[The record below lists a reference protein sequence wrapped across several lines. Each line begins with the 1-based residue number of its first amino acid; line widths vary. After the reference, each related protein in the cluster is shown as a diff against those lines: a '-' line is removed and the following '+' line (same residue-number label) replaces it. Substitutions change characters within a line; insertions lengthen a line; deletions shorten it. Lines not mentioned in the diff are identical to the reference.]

1 MPIAASCGP
10 GSAHLPYLLRLMK
23 RSISLAALVLA
34 PAIMAVAQLPAQAA
48 ADPGPSPVAGVRE
61 LWQTSRDY
69 ILAAAEQVPEQDY
82 AFRPTPDV
90 RTLGQLFAHVAA
102 SQRMLCAMVLGERN
116 DLGATG
122 TTRAEIVAALRASND
137 YCARAYAT
145 TDGDAAK
152 LAPPSDSISASL
164 LGTSRTRF
172 YVLALNAWHDN
183 EHYGNIVTYM
193 RLRGMVP
200 PSSQPKP

>member
-1 MPIAASCGP
+1 
-10 GSAHLPYLLRLMK
+10 MK
-23 RSISLAALVLA
+23 PSMTLGALVLSL
-34 PAIMAVAQLPAQAA
+34 AVTTAARAHGQAA
-48 ADPGPSPVAGVRE
+48 RAAAPDPSAVAGVRE

-69 ILAAAEQVPEQDY
+69 VLAAAEQVPESDY
-82 AFRPTPDV
+82 GFKPTPEV
-90 RTLGQLFAHVAA
+90 RTLGQLFAHVAG
-102 SQRMLCAMVLGERN
+102 SQRMLCAMALGERN
-116 DLGATG
+116 DFGSAG
-122 TTRAEIVAALRASND
+122 TTKAEIVAALRASND

-145 TDGDAAK
+145 SDADAMR

-164 LGTSRTRF
+164 FGTSRTRF
-172 YVLALNAWHDN
+172 YVLATNAWHDN

>member
-1 MPIAASCGP
+1 MKTSIA
-10 GSAHLPYLLRLMK
+10 
-23 RSISLAALVLA
+23 LAALVLF
-34 PAIMAVAQLPAQAA
+34 PALTAAAQSPAQAA
-48 ADPGPSPVAGVRE
+48 GAAAPGPSAVAGVRE

-90 RTLGQLFAHVAA
+90 RTMGQLFAHVAA
-102 SQRMLCAMVLGERN
+102 SQRMLCAMALGERN
-116 DLGATG
+116 DSGAAG
-122 TTRAEIVAALRASND
+122 TTKAAIVAALRASND
-137 YCARAYAT
+137 DCARAYAT
-145 TDGDAAK
+145 SDGDAAR

-172 YVLALNAWHDN
+172 YVLAMNAWHDN
-183 EHYGNIVTYM
+183 EHYGNVVTYM

>member
-1 MPIAASCGP
+1 
-10 GSAHLPYLLRLMK
+10 MK
-23 RSISLAALVLA
+23 PSTTLGALVLCLSA
-34 PAIMAVAQLPAQAA
+34 AMASRGHAQAA
-48 ADPGPSPVAGVRE
+48 RAADPAPSAVGSVRE
-61 LWQTSRDY
+61 LWQTSAGY
-69 ILAAAEQVPEQDY
+69 VLAAAEQVPESDF
-82 AFRPTPDV
+82 AFKPTPEV

-102 SQRMLCAMVLGERN
+102 SQRMLCAMALGERN
-116 DLGATG
+116 DFGAAG
-122 TTRAEIVAALRASND
+122 TTKAEIVAALRASND

-145 TDGDAAK
+145 SDADAMR

-164 LGTSRTRF
+164 FGTSRTRF
-172 YVLALNAWHDN
+172 YVLATNAWHDN

>member
-1 MPIAASCGP
+1 MMKTSIA
-10 GSAHLPYLLRLMK
+10 
-23 RSISLAALVLA
+23 LAALVLIPAVTAAAQTPA
-34 PAIMAVAQLPAQAA
+34 PAAGA
-48 ADPGPSPVAGVRE
+48 ADPGLAAVAGVRE

-69 ILAAAEQVPEQDY
+69 ILAAAEQVPEPDY

-90 RTLGQLFAHVAA
+90 RTIGQLFAHVAA
-102 SQRMLCAMVLGERN
+102 SQRMLCAMALGERN
-116 DLGATG
+116 DSGATG
-122 TTRAEIVAALRASND
+122 TTRAAIVAALRASND
-137 YCARAYAT
+137 DCAQAYAIS
-145 TDGDAAK
+145 DGDAAK

-193 RLRGMVP
+193 RLRGMLP